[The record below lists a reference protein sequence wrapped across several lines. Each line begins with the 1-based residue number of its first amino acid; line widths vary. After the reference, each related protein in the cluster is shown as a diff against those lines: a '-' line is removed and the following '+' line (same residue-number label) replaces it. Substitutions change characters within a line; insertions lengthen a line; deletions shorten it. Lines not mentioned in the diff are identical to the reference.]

1 MLPRRLHTVNKTLLF
16 FTHAFVLRLGKF
28 SGRPLLQVST
38 LPGSKDKGIG
48 WLSDGSVGS
57 DSGVIGLAIALLGHV
72 TFLARSGISYV
83 FCFFLNYCGVFFY
96 VFEWSLQMWN
106 GYSFS

>member
-1 MLPRRLHTVNKTLLF
+1 METHGVAEKASYSKQNLLF

-72 TFLARSGISYV
+72 TFLARSGVSYG
-83 FCFFLNYCGVFFY
+83 FCFVLFVCFVLFCFLCV
-96 VFEWSLQMWN
+96 
-106 GYSFS
+106 